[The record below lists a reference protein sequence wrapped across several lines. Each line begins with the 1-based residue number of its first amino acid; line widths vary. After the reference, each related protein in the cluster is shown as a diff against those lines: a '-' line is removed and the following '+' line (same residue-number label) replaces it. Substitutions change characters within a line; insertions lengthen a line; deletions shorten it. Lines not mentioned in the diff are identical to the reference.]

1 MKTKEQAF
9 TLIELIIV
17 FVIVAILSQIGF
29 VAFNRYLRRTRAFAA
44 KTSLINIKK
53 ECETNSDLGANERF
67 TAIAPRGYSI
77 SSSNNGNCNGNNGLI
92 VMRPN
97 NSDRLPEYSYDFQ
110 DRGGIKCSKNSSD
123 NFFKEC
129 LSLRDKLESNKL
141 VVKDSY
147 LERGCSA
154 YAIVEGRN
162 WLEAEKNSQ
171 RLGGHLVT
179 VNDKDEN
186 DWLTR
191 NLKWLEPK
199 NPNFGAYGWDKEV
212 TYWIGLREVGNVRN
226 QFGTPFEDQRKHL
239 RWADGTP
246 VEYINQG
253 RTDGSHDEDWFG
265 LNSDGEFADMHDP
278 LTKGDLSLGRTQ
290 TGPAR
295 DWQQMQ
301 YGIAEIDKCK
311 K

>member
-1 MKTKEQAF
+1 MYIQEKGF
-9 TLIELIIV
+9 SLIELIVVLI
-17 FVIVAILSQIGF
+17 ITAILAQLGF

-44 KTSLINIKK
+44 KMALVNIKK
-53 ECETNSDLGANERF
+53 ECESNSNLGIYEEF
-67 TAIAPRGYSI
+67 TALTPKGYSLF
-77 SSSNNGNCNGNNGLI
+77 SGTLGNCNGNNGLI
-92 VMRPN
+92 IARPN
-97 NSDRLPEYSYDFQ
+97 NPDRLPEYVYDFSKKTN
-110 DRGGIKCSKNSSD
+110 IKCSKNSSD

-129 LSLRDKLESNKL
+129 ESLKEKLESNNI

-154 YAIVEGRN
+154 YVIVEGKN
-162 WLEAEKNSQ
+162 WLEAERNSQ
-171 RLGGHLVT
+171 SLGGHLVT
-179 VNDKDEN
+179 VNNKEEN
-186 DWLTR
+186 DWLTS

-199 NPNFGAYGWDKEV
+199 NPNFGAYAWDKEV

-226 QFGTPFEDQRKHL
+226 QTGKSFEEQRQNL

-253 RTDGSHDEDWFG
+253 RTDGNHDEDWFG

-278 LTKGDLSLGRTQ
+278 LTKGDLSLGFTQ
-290 TGPAR
+290 TGAAR